1 MADESTSQ
9 FMVSMYD
16 KVQSEG
22 VDYADAM
29 TVIKRRFI
37 NGDFGEVYKAP
48 YYWAPFVYY
57 GN

>member
-1 MADESTSQ
+1 
-9 FMVSMYD
+9 MVSMYD

-29 TVIKRRFI
+29 TEVKRQFI
-37 NGDFGEVYKAP
+37 NGDFGDEYKAP
-48 YYWAPFVYY
+48 FYWAPFVYY